1 MPGAGAPASTP
12 NERGT
17 TKTLDTHAAHGAD
30 GQDLVVLGE
39 SGGGK
44 SALLA
49 NRVHLWRQAHPE
61 DSVFQHYL
69 DASPMS
75 AGHLAL
81 LRRLM
86 VAIMRWCQDENAESA
101 SGAEEERL
109 PVQAEEIVKA
119 LPEYL
124 GRLDYHCRQ
133 KNVGAVIVLDALNQI
148 EDGEQ
153 GRRLVWLPYRMS
165 GDIRLIV
172 STLPGDTLDAL
183 EDRNWPTLT
192 VEPLVPDE
200 RTRLIAGY
208 LAQFS
213 QGLSDQRAERIA
225 KVTAAANPL
234 YLKTLLNDLRATGAY
249 DRLDQQIDDYLQAQD
264 IPTRRANREK
274 RLGWR
279 GNGPIRPVWPGYN
292 PQRDRSEPRATR
304 GFAQRKRAW
313 RLSRPLVLAERG

>member
-1 MPGAGAPASTP
+1 M
-12 NERGT
+12 
-17 TKTLDTHAAHGAD
+17 
-30 GQDLVVLGE
+30 LGE

-61 DSVFQHYL
+61 DSMFQHYL

-81 LRRLM
+81 LQRLM
-86 VAIMRWCQDENAESA
+86 VAIIRWCWDETAAESA
-101 SGAEEERL
+101 LSAQEERL
-109 PVQAEEIVKA
+109 PVQAEDIVKA

-133 KNVGAVIVLDALNQI
+133 KNVGALIVLDALNQI
-148 EDGEQ
+148 EDGGQ
-153 GRRLVWLPYRMS
+153 GRRLVWLPYRMA

-192 VEPLVPDE
+192 VEPLDPDE

-213 QGLSDQRAERIA
+213 QGLSDQRTERIA
-225 KVTAAANPL
+225 KVAAASQSAVPE
-234 YLKTLLNDLRATGAY
+234 D
-249 DRLDQQIDDYLQAQD
+249 
-264 IPTRRANREK
+264 
-274 RLGWR
+274 
-279 GNGPIRPVWPGYN
+279 
-292 PQRDRSEPRATR
+292 
-304 GFAQRKRAW
+304 
-313 RLSRPLVLAERG
+313 LAERSARHRRLRPAGPTDRRLPAGPGQCDPQGKQRKETGPAGKWAD